1 MSDFDKTTDNDSD
14 KTNHTIKL
22 SDINLFQNCDFTPS
36 NVKILQAKDN
46 DLKAIIKYL
55 RDRTLPYSQKES
67 RKLLLEAADYILVD
81 GILFHSNLSK
91 SNRRKTKIHQ
101 HYQLVVPKLM
111 IKLVLQMCH
120 DSPMGGHSGIKNTI
134 DRVREFYFFQR
145 LPTIVAEYVRSCH
158 ECQIRNTSS
167 FHTKAGIVSFPTP
180 SEPFQVWEMDLCG
193 PFPLSSAGHSYIFT
207 AIDMF
212 SKFVYAEPIAN
223 CDSLTVCNVICR
235 LFTTVG
241 VCRTILSDQDS
252 EFIAKRT
259 KELCKLMSVPQEF
272 TPSFSHHCFN

>member
-1 MSDFDKTTDNDSD
+1 M
-14 KTNHTIKL
+14 
-22 SDINLFQNCDFTPS
+22 
-36 NVKILQAKDN
+36 
-46 DLKAIIKYL
+46 KAIIKYL
-55 RDRTLPYSQKES
+55 RDRTLPSSQKEY

-91 SNRRKTKIHQ
+91 SNRRKTKNHQ
-101 HYQLVVPKLM
+101 HYLLVVPRLM

-134 DRVREFYFFQR
+134 DRVWEFYFFQR

-193 PFPLSSAGHSYIFT
+193 PFLLSSAGHSYIFT

-212 SKFVYAEPIAN
+212 SKFVYAEPISN
-223 CDSLTVCNVICR
+223 CDSLTVH
-235 LFTTVG
+235 
-241 VCRTILSDQDS
+241 
-252 EFIAKRT
+252 
-259 KELCKLMSVPQEF
+259 M
-272 TPSFSHHCFN
+272 